1 MTTFESTVAMM
12 RQLPEEDL
20 LVIQSLVRR
29 LVKSPIQPLTE
40 EEFFERLETARRHA
54 DEGKL
59 RPASQ
64 AIEAMRQRYGL

>member
-29 LVKSPIQPLTE
+29 LVNLPSN
-40 EEFFERLETARRHA
+40 RLPKRNS
-54 DEGKL
+54 L
-59 RPASQ
+59 NASKPHDDTPMK
-64 AIEAMRQRYGL
+64 AS